1 MLSPSEK
8 RKLKASQR
16 AQIDG
21 RAVVA
26 KSVAGLIVLIGI
38 GVIGLSTAPHEVT
51 TTTASISA
59 PRAETGH

>member
-1 MLSPSEK
+1 MLSSSEK
-8 RKLKASQR
+8 GKLRASHR

-21 RAVVA
+21 RAGVA

-51 TTTASISA
+51 TTMASISA
-59 PRAETGH
+59 PRAATGH